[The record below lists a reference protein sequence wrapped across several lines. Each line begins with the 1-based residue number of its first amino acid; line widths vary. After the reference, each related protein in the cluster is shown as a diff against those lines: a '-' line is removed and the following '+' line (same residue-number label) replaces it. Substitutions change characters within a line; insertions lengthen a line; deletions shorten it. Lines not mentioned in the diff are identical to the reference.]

1 MEISP
6 RVITAK
12 NLGLTS
18 RARLQHVCESLH
30 NPEGLVFDAGC
41 GSGEYIVSLRLRGFE
56 AVGVDNDASQLKS
69 VRVAIKEIGLRAHLV
84 AADLTQ
90 APFRDSTFRN
100 VICMEVINTIDNDEA
115 ALSELARILQEE
127 GTCII
132 SLPYCKYPVIYD
144 PLNKLL
150 ERIGLPHRHVG
161 IWSSTS
167 IKRLYEPSD
176 LSRRLRNQGL
186 NPVKITFLGRWLVPV
201 IENNLVL
208 MLYYKV
214 LRPKFGT
221 RMTFAGKGIVSS
233 VLAVLSGLLD
243 FAIRLDRLPNLH
255 GTHFV
260 LQASK
265 TRTRFTIL

>member
-1 MEISP
+1 MEIPS
-6 RVITAK
+6 RLITAK

-18 RARLQHVCESLH
+18 RARLQHVCESMQ

-41 GSGEYIVSLRLRGFE
+41 GSGEYIVSLGLSGFE
-56 AVGVDNDASQLKS
+56 TVGVDNDARQLKS
-69 VRVAIKEIGLRAHLV
+69 LGEAIKEIGLRSHLV

-90 APFRDSTFRN
+90 VPFRDSTFRN
-100 VICMEVINTIDNDEA
+100 VICMEVINTIANDEA
-115 ALSELARILQEE
+115 VLSELARVLQEE

-132 SLPYCKYPVIYD
+132 SLPYSKYPVIYD

-161 IWSSTS
+161 IWSSAS
-167 IKRLYEPSD
+167 IKRLYEPSE
-176 LSRRLRNQGL
+176 LSKRLRNRGL
-186 NPVKITFLGRWLVPV
+186 NPVGITFLGRWLVPV
-201 IENNLVL
+201 MENNLAL

-221 RMTFAGKGIVSS
+221 RLTFAGKGIVSS
-233 VLAVLSGLLD
+233 VLAALCGLLD
-243 FAIRLDRLPNLH
+243 FAIRLDRLLNLH

-265 TRTRFTIL
+265 TRTRFTI